1 MRTTKS
7 AVMAGVLLGAAIM
20 ALDTTSAA
28 GQGRRYGEPAPGYV
42 VAESRWGNGTVTG
55 PVRRGPN
62 GWQVRLPGGTW
73 VNCVRSC
80 SETLRLQTVDFW
92 KTVGR
97 EAPDGGPNYFTL
109 QFGF

>member
-1 MRTTKS
+1 MRPTLTPTV
-7 AVMAGVLLGAAIM
+7 AAGLALGLVLSLA
-20 ALDTTSAA
+20 TSAL
-28 GQGRRYGEPAPGYV
+28 GQSRRAYDAPGYV
-42 VAESRWGNGTVTG
+42 VAESRWGNGTVSG
-55 PVRRGPN
+55 PVRPGPV

-109 QFGF
+109 NFGF